1 MTRYIAG
8 RLASATPVLFLLSII
23 VFVLVRVV
31 LGDPVLL
38 MLGQEVDLRLAQQLR
53 QELGYTRPVV
63 IQYLDW
69 LSHVVRGDLGWS
81 SRTPFRVSELILL
94 RLPTTLLLALLALGL
109 ALVVAIPAGILA
121 SLHHGRR
128 LDTTISVGAVVGLS
142 MPNFWLGIVL
152 IFLFALKLRWLPSSG
167 YVSPTHD
174 LLGFARF
181 MALPVCTLSVA
192 YMASLTRYVR
202 ATMLDVFHEQYV
214 LVARSKGLTT
224 TAVVLRHAF
233 KNSLIPVITLI
244 GLNLAGLFSGAVV
257 TETVFALPGV
267 GTLLFNA
274 ILGRDLPVVQ
284 GVVILVSVAVLLIN
298 IVVDVLYAYV
308 DPRIRYR

>member
-1 MTRYIAG
+1 MTRYIVG
-8 RLASATPVLFLLSII
+8 RLVSAAPVLLILSLI
-23 VFVLVRVV
+23 VFVLMRVV

-69 LSHVVRGDLGWS
+69 LGHVLRGDLGWS

-94 RLPTTLLLALLALGL
+94 RLPTTLLLAFLALGL
-109 ALVVAIPAGILA
+109 ALAVAVPAGVLA

-128 LDTTISVGAVVGLS
+128 LDTTISVGVVFGLS

-167 YVSPTHD
+167 YVSPAHD

-181 MALPVCTLSVA
+181 MLLPVCTLSVS

-202 ATMLDVFHEQYV
+202 ATMLDVFREQYV
-214 LVARSKGLTT
+214 LVARSKGLTA